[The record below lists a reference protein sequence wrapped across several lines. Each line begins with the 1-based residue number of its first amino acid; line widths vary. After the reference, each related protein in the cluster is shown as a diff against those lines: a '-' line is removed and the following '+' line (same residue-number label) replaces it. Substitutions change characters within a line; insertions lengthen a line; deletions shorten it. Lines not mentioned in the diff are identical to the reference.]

1 MDMSDPVHLAEDLLE
16 RVAQGNL
23 TFTKSEVKKIA
34 AMLDKLAWR
43 LGDAYQ
49 VAGNLADFARMKD
62 DPAVIRALDFLADP
76 MRPGKMTGFVTKRH
90 REEFRERKAHIEG
103 HYAAKKIQK
112 QIERRNR
119 RVKAA
124 GAQEPKTKAASKP
137 VRKKVRR

>member
-49 VAGNLADFARMKD
+49 VAGALADFARMKD

-76 MRPGKMTGFVTKRH
+76 MRPGRMRGFVTKRH
-90 REEFRERKAHIEG
+90 REESQIFMRVIEG
-103 HYAAKKIQK
+103 HERSKKMQK
-112 QIERRNR
+112 QIDRRNR

-124 GAQEPKTKAASKP
+124 GAQKPKTKAALKP
-137 VRKKVRR
+137 VRKKVRL